1 MNDDKT
7 TLIQINPDDF
17 RYEKSKSCI
26 IIEGDQIGKIFSLI
40 KQQNIIGRAEDADI
54 NLNSSTVSR
63 RHAQINIDDK
73 NSIVIM
79 DLNSSNG
86 TYVNGNRIKEAEL
99 HEGDIFSIGI
109 YKLKIASLSKH
120 DTAFFQRMID
130 GAEKDSLTGVYNKGH
145 IMRLLGSMITQSWHF
160 KRLVS
165 IAMVDIDH
173 FKKINDT
180 YGHIVG
186 DAVLRDIAQLFHVHL
201 RSTDRFGRFGGD
213 EFLIIFDRTST
224 NDARIIS
231 ERLRRIITKHKT
243 IYGDKSIEVTVSI
256 GLASNENKQIKDA
269 ESFIKLADEKLYSAK
284 KNGRNQVVGHESK
297 IAAHVPPDKLI

>member
-7 TLIQINPDDF
+7 TLIEMNSHDF
-17 RYEKSKSCI
+17 KNERLKSCI

-54 NLNSSTVSR
+54 SLNSATVSR
-63 RHAQINIDDK
+63 RHAQISINDK
-73 NSIVIM
+73 NGIIIR

-86 TYVNGNRIKEAEL
+86 TYVNGNRIKETEL

-120 DTAFFQRMID
+120 DTAFFQRMMD
-130 GAEKDSLTGVYNKGH
+130 GAEKDSLTGIYNKGY
-145 IMRLLGSMITQSWHF
+145 IMRLLNSIITQSGHF

-186 DAVLRDIAQLFHVHL
+186 DAVLRDIAQLFDIHL
-201 RSTDRFGRFGGD
+201 RSTDKFGRFGGE
-213 EFLIIFDRTST
+213 EFLIIFDRTSM

-231 ERLRRIITKHKT
+231 ERIRKMVMKHKT
-243 IYGDKSIEVTVSI
+243 LYGDKNIEVTVSI
-256 GLASNENKQIKDA
+256 GLASNENKQINDA

-284 KNGRNQVVGHESK
+284 KSGRNHVVS
-297 IAAHVPPDKLI
+297 